1 MRPEGRIGR
10 RMIQGSQVLLKHIVF
25 GRVLHVSRWLGG
37 LALPLFI
44 VLPTLVLTAPPKS
57 LDAQVVSPGFR
68 QGQGQGQRIRVFL
81 DCQSRNCDSNHFRTE
96 IPWVNWVRERTDSDI
111 HVIFTSTG
119 VGGGGMQ
126 YTFDFIG
133 LNRMEGRNDQL
144 TYTEAGTD
152 VRAET
157 MDGLAQT
164 FMLGLLRYAVE
175 AGQGGELALRFTGN
189 RNGLAPTC
197 APDAIDCAEGENGS
211 RDGLID
217 FGDPW
222 NFWTFRFGLSGNMD
236 IQERRSEQRLNP
248 TLTANRVTDD
258 WKVDVSFWSNLRR
271 QKLQLSDG
279 RVVRNDQDSWRLSS
293 IIVRSITDHVSLG
306 TDTRAFNS
314 ISQNQRTRIA
324 LTPAVEW
331 NYYPYAQAN
340 RRQLITHY
348 GAGLEFSN
356 YYETTLF
363 GLDDELRPTHRFALQ
378 YRAREPWG
386 NAGVGFDASQYLHD
400 LDLFSFG
407 LNGEISYRIG
417 RGLELSLSGD
427 ASRVNDQI
435 HVPRGNFSDED
446 ILLGRVSLP
455 TGYRYQASVGLGY
468 RWGSSFTNVVNNRFP
483 RSVR

>member
-1 MRPEGRIGR
+1 LLTLNDLARRIR
-10 RMIQGSQVLLKHIVF
+10 I
-25 GRVLHVSRWLGG
+25 SRSIGT
-37 LALPLFI
+37 LALAAL
-44 VLPTLVLTAPPKS
+44 VGLPALTLATPPDLLS
-57 LDAQVVSPGFR
+57 AQLVSPGMR

-119 VGGGGMQ
+119 VGGGGTQ

-133 LNRMEGRNDQL
+133 VNRMEGRNDQL

-164 FMLGLLRYAVE
+164 FGLGLLRYAVE
-175 AGQGGELALRFTGN
+175 AGQGGELSLRFNGN
-189 RNGLAPTC
+189 RGGVPAPC
-197 APDAIDCAEGENGS
+197 ASDAEDCPAIDGLEGGIAAFS
-211 RDGLID
+211 
-217 FGDPW
+217 DPW
-222 NFWTFRFGLSGNMD
+222 NFWTFRFGLSGNLD

-248 TLTANRVTDD
+248 TLMANRVTDD

-271 QKLQLSDG
+271 QKVQLSDG
-279 RVVRNDQDSWRLSS
+279 RIVRNDQDSWRLSS
-293 IIVRSITDHVSLG
+293 IIVRSITDHVSVG

-314 ISQNQRTRIA
+314 VGQNQRARIV
-324 LTPAVEW
+324 LTPAIEW

-356 YYETTLF
+356 YYETTAF
-363 GLDDELRPTHRFALQ
+363 GVDDELRPTHRFALQ
-378 YRAREPWG
+378 YRVREPWG

-400 LDLFSFG
+400 LELYSFG
-407 LNGEISYRIG
+407 LSGEISYRIG
-417 RGLELSLSGD
+417 RGLELSVSGE

-435 HVPRGNFSDED
+435 HVPRGNYSDED
-446 ILLGRVSLP
+446 ILLGRVNLP
-455 TGYRYQASVGLGY
+455 TGYRYQASVGMGY
-468 RWGSSFTNVVNNRFP
+468 RWGSTLTNVVNNRFP